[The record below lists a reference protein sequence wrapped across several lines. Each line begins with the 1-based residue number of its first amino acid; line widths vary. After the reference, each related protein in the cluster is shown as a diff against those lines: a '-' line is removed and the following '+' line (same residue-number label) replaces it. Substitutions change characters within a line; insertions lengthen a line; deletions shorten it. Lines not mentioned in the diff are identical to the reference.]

1 MYILYG
7 AFVLTL
13 LYILFGDVLE
23 GLGEGINPV
32 LFLAFLTFFG
42 TGGLLLERFTELNG
56 WIIIA
61 ISASVALILDIL
73 LNIFV
78 LVPFKNTE
86 HSLAVKKD
94 SLVGRTAKVITS
106 IPNDGFGE
114 IIIQSKT
121 GKIAKAAKS
130 ENGEMISNGATVIVT
145 NSEKSG
151 YVVVVPSK
159 D

>member
-1 MYILYG
+1 M
-7 AFVLTL
+7 TL

-23 GLGEGINPV
+23 GAGDVLINPV
-32 LFLAFLTFFG
+32 LILAFLTFLA
-42 TGGLLLERFTELNG
+42 TGGLLLEKYTELNS
-56 WIIIA
+56 WIILA
-61 ISASVALILDIL
+61 ISASIALIIDIL

-86 HSLAVKKD
+86 HSLTVKKE
-94 SLVGRTAKVITS
+94 SLVGRTATVITA
-106 IPNDGFGE
+106 IPVDGFGE
-114 IIIQSKT
+114 VIIQSKT

-130 ENGEMISNGATVIVT
+130 ENGEIITNGTSVT
-145 NSEKSG
+145 ITNTENSG